1 MSQDEF
7 QVGDDMRDE
16 ARTQRKAQI
25 EAAAYTLLAE
35 KGFQNMSM
43 LAVAKAAKASNE
55 TLYRWYGDKTGLF
68 QALIESNA
76 DRVADRLK
84 EQLGG
89 ATDPSDALTELG
101 PLLLGMLLSD
111 RAVALNQAAASDATG
126 ALGKVLAEQ
135 GRGKVFPLIV
145 SLFEHLC
152 ERRILVGDAGELASL
167 YIDLLVG
174 DLQIRRATG
183 ALDAL
188 PEDALVDRAHKAKA
202 RLIALTGVS

>member
-68 QALIESNA
+68 QALIENNA

-89 ATDPSDALTELG
+89 AIDPSDALTELG

-145 SLFEHLC
+145 SLFEHLR
-152 ERRILVGDAGELASL
+152 ERRILAGDAGELASL

>member
-84 EQLGG
+84 EQLSS

-145 SLFEHLC
+145 SLFEHLR
-152 ERRILVGDAGELASL
+152 ERRILAGDAGELASL

>member
-16 ARTQRKAQI
+16 ARRQRKAQI

-126 ALGKVLAEQ
+126 AVGKVLAEQ

-145 SLFEHLC
+145 SLFEHLR
-152 ERRILVGDAGELASL
+152 ERRILAGDAGELASL